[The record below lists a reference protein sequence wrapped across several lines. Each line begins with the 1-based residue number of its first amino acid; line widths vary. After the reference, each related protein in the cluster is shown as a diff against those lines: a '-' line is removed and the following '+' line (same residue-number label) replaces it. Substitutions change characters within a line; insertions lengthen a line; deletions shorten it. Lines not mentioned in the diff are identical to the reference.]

1 MIPPDGP
8 TEMPGGPRVAPELA
22 GAQGATRRF
31 GELLAVDGV
40 DLAVAAGEV
49 VGLIGANGSGK
60 TTLIRMLLGLLAP
73 TAGRVRLFGE
83 PPSRRTRARL
93 GYVPQSLGLY
103 EDLTVAENMAFSA
116 AAYGSQHA
124 VLEGELAGAR
134 DVLVRELPLGLR
146 RRAAFAI
153 ALGHH
158 PDLLV
163 LDEPTTGLDPLQRA
177 RLWETIRASAERG
190 AGVLVTTH
198 HLGEAEQCDRLVVLA
213 SGRVVAAGTLSEVV
227 GDTTAVEVRTPTWE
241 AAFTALDSA
250 GVPVSLVGRSLRVPA
265 ADPATV
271 HRLLAAAGVPAELA
285 TVPASFEET
294 FVVLAAARSQ
304 SSRSTGAAGA

>member
-1 MIPPDGP
+1 MRTPERPGAPQGP
-8 TEMPGGPRVAPELA
+8 AGVAPDLA
-22 GAQGATRRF
+22 GAAGATKRF
-31 GELLAVDGV
+31 GGLLAVDDV
-40 DLAVAAGEV
+40 DISVAAGEV

-73 TAGRVRLFGE
+73 TAGRIRLFGE
-83 PPSRRTRARL
+83 PPSRDTRARL

-103 EDLTVAENMAFSA
+103 DDLTVAENLAFSA
-116 AAYGSQHA
+116 AAYGSQDA

-163 LDEPTTGLDPLQRA
+163 LDEPTSGVDPLQRA
-177 RLWETIRASAERG
+177 RLWETIRASAEQG

-213 SGRVVAAGTLSEVV
+213 AGRVVAAGSLAEIV
-227 GDTTAVEVRTPTWE
+227 GDATAAEVRSPIWE
-241 AAFTALDSA
+241 AAFTALDLA
-250 GVPVSLVGRSLRVPA
+250 RLPVSLVGRTLRVPGN
-265 ADPATV
+265 DPAGV
-271 HRLLAAAGVPAELA
+271 ARVLADAGVPAEVGS
-285 TVPASFEET
+285 VPASFEET
-294 FVVLAAARSQ
+294 FVVLAGEPRAD
-304 SSRSTGAAGA
+304 